1 MRIRRLTLGPLD
13 TNCWLVDDGEAGPL
27 LVIDP
32 ADDPKVI
39 LEAIGGEPV
48 EAVVLTHGHF
58 DHLGAVADV
67 LESTGAPLLIH
78 EADAGNIT
86 TAEGTMGALFGFY
99 AVAPE
104 AHRELADG
112 DLIEAG
118 GVSLKVINTP
128 GHTPGSVCLYT
139 PGHLFTGD
147 TVFSGSVGRSDF
159 EGGDPHAM
167 RASVARLA
175 ELPDATRIYPGHGP
189 ESTIA
194 RERKVNPYFP
204 RA

>member
-13 TNCWLVDDGEAGPL
+13 TNCWLVDDEAGGPV

-32 ADDPKVI
+32 ADDPQVI
-39 LEAIGGEPV
+39 LDAIGDLEV
-48 EAVVLTHGHF
+48 AAVVLTHGHF

-67 LESTGAPLLIH
+67 LETTGAPLVIH
-78 EADAGNIT
+78 EADAGSIT
-86 TAEGTMGALFGFY
+86 TAEGTMGSLFGFY

-104 AHRELADG
+104 AHRELREG
-112 DLIEAG
+112 DVVEAG
-118 GVSLKVINTP
+118 AVSLKVISTP
-128 GHTPGSVCLYT
+128 GHTPGSICLYT

-167 RASVARLA
+167 RTSVARLA
-175 ELPDATRIYPGHGP
+175 ELPDETRVYPGHGS
-189 ESTIA
+189 ESTIG